1 MPAAARHIPNTDDL
15 ALADAALLTLATWRN
30 EQLLPIGGEDLPSE
44 LQRLAESLTGHGY
57 ATLRDVR
64 ADPTA
69 ALQQLTS
76 LPLVAYKP
84 RKKDTR
90 SLREARHPLTVKDGQ
105 PGTED
110 MHRLHRQRNLLAAL
124 LATPELAAG
133 GNLDAALA
141 TMPVLATRRTMH
153 TFRPFTADEMLLCR
167 LVATAAAR
175 RPRSLQG
182 ATTFA
187 LADGGATPGETTGV
201 RVCDLDRWQAPRDFA
216 LPGSARTIPLPYD
229 PTYATDKLPQRQL
242 RAARAGQLDDWGSRI
257 VTRQLTALAQ
267 AAGGEPDPATRIS
280 YGGGHQPGGQQAT
293 MSAQRVIDGV
303 LVKAGLYHLADI
315 TAKSVSLY
323 AASVAAA
330 RGDRQAALA
339 LTGETEHRT
348 RRLLTTDLP
357 APAASRPAT
366 PRFRRAA

>member
-1 MPAAARHIPNTDDL
+1 MHAAARHIPNTDDL
-15 ALADAALLTLATWRN
+15 ALADAALITLATWRN
-30 EQLLPIGGEDLPSE
+30 EQLLPLGGEQLPTE
-44 LQRLAESLTGHGY
+44 LQQLAAALTGAGY
-57 ATLRDVR
+57 ASLGDVR
-64 ADPTA
+64 ADIA
-69 ALQQLTS
+69 GALQQLTG
-76 LPLVAYKP
+76 LALTWYKP

-90 SLREARHPLTVKDGQ
+90 SLREARDPLTVKDGQ

-110 MHRLHRQRNLLAAL
+110 MHRLHRQRNLFAAL

-141 TMPVLATRRTMH
+141 TMPVLAIRRTMH

-182 ATTFA
+182 AATFA

-201 RVCDLDRWQAPRDFA
+201 RVCDLTRTPAPSGFA
-216 LPGSARTIPLPYD
+216 LPGSVRTIPLPYD
-229 PTYATDKLPQRQL
+229 PAYATEQLPQRQL
-242 RAARAGQLDDWGSRI
+242 RAARTGRLDNWGSRI
-257 VTRQLTALAQ
+257 VTRQLTALAR
-267 AAGGEPDPATRIS
+267 AAGGELDPTTRIS
-280 YGGGHQPGGQQAT
+280 YGGGHQPGGKEAT

-315 TAKSVSLY
+315 TAKSVSIY
-323 AASVAAA
+323 AAFVAAA
-330 RGDRQAALA
+330 RDDRQAALA

>member
-44 LQRLAESLTGHGY
+44 LQRLAESLAGHGY

-69 ALQQLTS
+69 ALQQLTG
-76 LPLVAYKP
+76 LPLTPYKP
-84 RKKDTR
+84 TQKDTR
-90 SLREARHPLTVKDGQ
+90 SLREALHPLTVTDCH
-105 PGTED
+105 PGSED

-124 LATPELAAG
+124 LASPELAAG
-133 GNLDAALA
+133 GNLDALLA
-141 TMPVLATRRTMH
+141 TMPILAARRTMH
-153 TFRPFTADEMLLCR
+153 TFRPLTADEVLLCR

-182 ATTFA
+182 AATFA

-201 RVCDLDRWQAPRDFA
+201 RVCDLDRRQAPSGFA
-216 LPGSARTIPLPYD
+216 LLGSTRTIPLPYD
-229 PTYATDKLPQRQL
+229 PAHSTDELPQRQL
-242 RAARAGQLDDWGSRI
+242 RAARTGRLDDWGSRI
-257 VTRQLTALAQ
+257 VTRQLAVLAR
-267 AAGGEPDPATRIS
+267 AAGGELDPAARVS

-293 MSAQRVIDGV
+293 MSAQRVIDGI
-303 LVKAGLYHLADI
+303 LVKGGLYHLADI

-323 AASVAAA
+323 AAQVAAD

-357 APAASRPAT
+357 KSAGPRPAT